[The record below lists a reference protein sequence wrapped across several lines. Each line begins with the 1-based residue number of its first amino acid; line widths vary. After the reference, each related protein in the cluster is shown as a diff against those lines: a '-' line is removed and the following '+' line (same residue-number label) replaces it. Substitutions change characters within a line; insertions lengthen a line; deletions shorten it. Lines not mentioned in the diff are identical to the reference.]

1 MATNRTM
8 QRDGRNAGRA
18 IRRATVAAAVAAA
31 LLAAGAATPAEAQQ
45 PEAQPPAAQQ
55 PAPQPPQ
62 DELPE
67 YLWAINE
74 SLWVGPAV
82 GEDYTIEV
90 SGGAWRPMPSLFASS
105 EQFGIL
111 GTRIDFGSDLGLS
124 RTDHPEVRLTYKLGR
139 QKLRVSVVPM
149 RYKQQVEALARPI
162 TFHGIRFDAGLPVE
176 SALNWNAW
184 RIGYQF
190 DILSFPRYYLG
201 VIGEAKYNQ
210 VDLSLET
217 PSLDPEWL
225 KVKAPIPA
233 AGLVLRIYPTRF
245 SPITAEVSG
254 MRLPE
259 GGLEK
264 GHGYYFDLDVYAT
277 LNLARNFGLSFGY
290 RAIDFSYL
298 FEQDSGD
305 LKLKGFYLQAV
316 FRH

>member
-1 MATNRTM
+1 MATNGRM
-8 QRDGRNAGRA
+8 RQDGRTAGRA
-18 IRRATVAAAVAAA
+18 IRRAMVAAAAAA
-31 LLAAGAATPAEAQQ
+31 VVLAAGAATPAVAQQPEAQQ
-45 PEAQPPAAQQ
+45 PEA
-55 PAPQPPQ
+55 
-62 DELPE
+62 ELTE

-90 SGGAWRPMPSLFASS
+90 SGGGWRPMPSLFASS

-124 RTDHPEVRLTYKLGR
+124 RTDHPEVRATVKRGR

-149 RYKQQVEALARPI
+149 RYEQEVQALARPI
-162 TFHGIRFDAGLPVE
+162 TFHGIRFDAGLPIE

-184 RIGYQF
+184 RIGYEL
-190 DILSFPRYYLG
+190 DVLSFSRGYLG
-201 VIGEAKYNQ
+201 LIAEAKYNQ
-210 VDLSLET
+210 IDLSLET

-259 GGLEK
+259 GSLEE

-277 LNLARNFGLSFGY
+277 LNLARTFGLTVGY

-298 FEQDSGD
+298 FERDSGD
-305 LKLKGFYLQAV
+305 LKLEGFYLQAAV
-316 FRH
+316 RY